1 MTGAAAGIE
10 PSTGNPAKPADVLT
24 IAYCSQSHSS
34 QAGQLHSSERPAWTP
49 VDMLPAGA
57 DLTPRQ
63 RRQPHDPCSGPPGG
77 GPPAE
82 RWGPPHCGAVPELLR
97 QPCAR
102 AAPWGPGSSGTGAA
116 AHPGVDQ
123 KSPPAGGAPLPQICG
138 AAWNLPAQACRLQV
152 CTAPEEQAC
161 RPHVPHS
168 RQRPAPLR
176 FYAILSVLGRL
187 A

>member
-1 MTGAAAGIE
+1 MSLQSHTALSLTAHKLASSTAQRGLHGRPLTCCLQALTSRHGSAVSPTTLAAALQEVVPLLSDG
-10 PSTGNPAKPADVLT
+10 DLL
-24 IAYCSQSHSS
+24 IAALSLNFCGSLVR
-34 QAGQLHSSERPAWTP
+34 A
-49 VDMLPAGA
+49 
-57 DLTPRQ
+57 
-63 RRQPHDPCSGPPGG
+63 QP
-77 GPPAE
+77 
-82 RWGPPHCGAVPELLR
+82 
-97 QPCAR
+97 
-102 AAPWGPGSSGTGAA
+102 PWGPGSSGTGAA

-152 CTAPEEQAC
+152 STAPEEQAC